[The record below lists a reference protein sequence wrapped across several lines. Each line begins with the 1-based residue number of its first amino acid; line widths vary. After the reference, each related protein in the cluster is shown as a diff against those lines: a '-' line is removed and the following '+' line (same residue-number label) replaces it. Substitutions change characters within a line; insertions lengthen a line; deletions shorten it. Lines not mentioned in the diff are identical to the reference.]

1 VRVGSIQRETVI
13 GSVLLAC
20 AVVLTAGLAGQMLI
34 GAGLGVGLVL
44 GSFNGFIIQAVL
56 DRGAP
61 VLATSVL
68 RLAMFSLLALIAAR
82 LLGGSIWPVVIGIAA
97 AQLVMVGV
105 GVRKGWRA

>member
-1 VRVGSIQRETVI
+1 MRAGSIQRETVV
-13 GSVLLAC
+13 GSALLAC
-20 AVVLTAGLAGQMLI
+20 AVVLVAGLTGQMLL

-44 GSFNGFIIQAVL
+44 GSFNGFIIQAAL

-61 VLATSVL
+61 VLATSFL